1 MISSRFKILF
11 VLVIYVAIYFCSAS
25 NNASKNKETST
36 CDRKSVKSIVIKTSN
51 QSFAGT
57 DNFPKITMFIDKK
70 KEGCSLRFDVCSTNQ
85 LDNPILAD
93 FVQGQTDVF
102 DSAKILGT
110 V

>member
-11 VLVIYVAIYFCSAS
+11 VLVTYLAIYFCSAL
-25 NNASKNKETST
+25 NNAPKNKET

-93 FVQGQTDVF
+93 FVQGQTDIF

-110 V
+110 I